1 MTMGMPEWALE
12 IPSAPVHQ
20 EQSNQLV
27 RPFTAQQLIEFG
39 LQLIE
44 QFIKRVVLALAGFF
58 IPGVPSFEQLVAW
71 ADDLREKLADI
82 PILGDIIEAITGV
95 EDGDLN
101 DLGTFFLNIRSFL
114 AGINFLDPDF
124 DLGEAAAAFVNLI
137 IKPLNIFSIP
147 ADVQADINGA
157 LGDLQDALDGSYS
170 GSGPIFLAVQE
181 LAKAW
186 LTATSPLN
194 SGNLFGR
201 IGLPQFGSGVPIMAL
216 TTAVPN
222 ELEPF
227 SATSVPTADGWS
239 FNAGQNAAQV
249 VADGSTKT
257 LYLQSG
263 VIKVEA
269 GQPLDTGVSVT
280 YSGVSSSVGQSIRYV
295 LETFTSDDGSGTAT
309 PVTVGSVSNPSGT
322 ITTPVLLGSSSWA
335 IPAGVQS
342 VRPALVQDL
351 SAGTVF
357 WKNTPSLKKKLAGPL
372 SGGLPAAIQDRI
384 DDFNGLLADLL
395 SNPAGV
401 IGTIT
406 QGMVSGLP
414 DLNTLTNQIR
424 DILAGLVVTPINST
438 VQAIKDWFTGLTGK
452 TANLT
457 TGGLFDAAKLSNIT
471 GTISQS
477 LVTGL
482 TGSLGDLQTTLNQIG
497 DIFNNAVV
505 TPINSVVQSVKDW
518 WNEWFG
524 GGSSNAIPLSQK
536 GAANGVA
543 PLDSS
548 SLIPAQYIPG
558 GVGGGGEPTDHIL
571 FTLAGN
577 QSIPSGTATALA
589 GWQQVGS
596 VTATFDDGT
605 NTRWTFPKAGWW
617 DIQSQVVWDTSTTG
631 KRQSAIVRALSSG
644 SVIPAT
650 DGADAADCP
659 AWPVRNKIRDTQ
671 EVGVR
676 SPLAATDK
684 FSIEAYQ
691 NSGTALNAVAGY
703 PDGTYVLATYLGQ
716 RQADA
721 VTVMPVAFDAR
732 GGGGSVAAS
741 GSATTTW
748 SHTATGLDRFV
759 IVFAAFKPSSV
770 TGLNCTAS
778 YGGVGMTRVAFLTS
792 SSNVVLAAFVMEDPP
807 TGAKTISVTA
817 SNSSGSVYLI
827 ADSLSYTG
835 VGGYTV
841 SNTALTSSTAMSQSV
856 SSAANRMVAQAF
868 AADGSNGL
876 SAYSQTQRLTASYSS
891 FVRMVAGDA
900 AGAGTVNFTGT
911 SSGGSSKYWG
921 TAIDLHQ
928 VSV

>member
-1 MTMGMPEWALE
+1 RRLMPRSYDLNPVSITHHPTQRIDTAIGKLPPFDIQQIIDGFLTALKDLIGIDLTGIRDFLE
-12 IPSAPVHQ
+12 NMFGSIDW
-20 EQSNQLV
+20 SNLPDAGDV
-27 RPFTAQQLIEFG
+27 W
-39 LQLIE
+39 
-44 QFIKRVVLALAGFF
+44 QFVVSTFIQPIIDIVGQIGDALNAVLA
-58 IPGVPSFEQLVAW
+58 
-71 ADDLREKLADI
+71 
-82 PILGDIIEAITGV
+82 PIFGGIDF
-95 EDGDLN
+95 N
-101 DLGTFFLNIRSFL
+101 DLPTPGEVWQTV
-114 AGINFLDPDF
+114 INTLM
-124 DLGEAAAAFVNLI
+124 L
-137 IKPLNIFSIP
+137 PLNLL
-147 ADVQADINGA
+147 
-157 LGDLQDALDGSYS
+157 LGPGS
-170 GSGPIFLAVQE
+170 
-181 LAKAW
+181 
-186 LTATSPLN
+186 
-194 SGNLFGR
+194 R
-201 IGLPQFGSGVPIMAL
+201 IELPQLPSVFLGSL
-216 TTAVPN
+216 TTASPN
-222 ELEPF
+222 FLEAF
-227 SATSVPTADGWS
+227 SAMSVPTSDGWS
-239 FNAGQNAAQV
+239 YDSVADAAKV
-249 VADGSTKT
+249 ICDGSTKT
-257 LYLQSG
+257 LYLSG
-263 VIKVEA
+263 PVIPVES
-269 GQPLDTGVSVT
+269 GQPLNISQKVRYAGVT
-280 YSGVSSSVGQSIRYV
+280 SGAGQMIQYV
-295 LETFTSDDGSGTAT
+295 LETFASDDGSGTVT
-309 PVTVGSVSNPSGT
+309 PVVVDGITNPSGT
-322 ITTPVLLGSSSWA
+322 ASTVTIGDSDWDP
-335 IPAGVQS
+335 PPGVES
-342 VRPALVQDL
+342 VRPVLVVDEL
-351 SAGTVF
+351 VTAGTVF
-357 WKNTPSLKKKLAGPL
+357 WENRPSLKKGLDPSLAN
-372 SGGLPAAIQDRI
+372 GLPAVLNNLGDWIESLVDQMLGAL
-384 DDFNGLLADLL
+384 GLPALGTLFDKITDLSDEIGDWLTDTLGTQSDLADLIGDL
-395 SNPAGV
+395 LAAPATV

-406 QGMVSGLP
+406 QGMVSGLS

-424 DILAGLVVTPINST
+424 DILAGLVVTPIDST
-438 VQAIKDWFTGLTGK
+438 VQAIQDWFTGLTGK

-518 WNEWFG
+518 WDEWFG
-524 GGSSNAIPLSQK
+524 GGSTNAIPLSQK

-577 QSIPSGTATALA
+577 QSIPSGTATALT

-631 KRQSAIVRALSSG
+631 KRQSAIVRTLSSG

-691 NSGTALNAVAGY
+691 NSGAALNAVAGY

>member
-1 MTMGMPEWALE
+1 MPRSYDLNPVSITHHPTQRIDTAIGKLPPFDIQQMVDGFLTALKDLTGIDLTGIRDFLE
-12 IPSAPVHQ
+12 NMFGSIDW
-20 EQSNQLV
+20 SNLPDAGDV
-27 RPFTAQQLIEFG
+27 W
-39 LQLIE
+39 
-44 QFIKRVVLALAGFF
+44 QFVVSTFIQPIIDIVGQIGDALNAVLA
-58 IPGVPSFEQLVAW
+58 
-71 ADDLREKLADI
+71 
-82 PILGDIIEAITGV
+82 PIFGGIDF
-95 EDGDLN
+95 N
-101 DLGTFFLNIRSFL
+101 DLPTP
-114 AGINFLDPDF
+114 AEVWQTVINTLM
-124 DLGEAAAAFVNLI
+124 L
-137 IKPLNIFSIP
+137 PLNLL
-147 ADVQADINGA
+147 
-157 LGDLQDALDGSYS
+157 LGPGS
-170 GSGPIFLAVQE
+170 
-181 LAKAW
+181 
-186 LTATSPLN
+186 
-194 SGNLFGR
+194 R
-201 IGLPQFGSGVPIMAL
+201 IELPQLPSVFLGSL
-216 TTAVPN
+216 TTASPN
-222 ELEPF
+222 FLEAF
-227 SATSVPTADGWS
+227 SAMSVPTSDGWS
-239 FNAGQNAAQV
+239 YDSVADAAKV
-249 VADGSTKT
+249 VCDGSTKT
-257 LYLQSG
+257 LYLSG
-263 VIKVEA
+263 PVIPVEA
-269 GQPLDTGVSVT
+269 GQPLNIAQKVR
-280 YSGVSSSVGQSIRYV
+280 YSGVTSGAGQTIQFV
-295 LETFTSDDGSGTAT
+295 LETFASDDGSGTAT
-309 PVTVGSVSNPSGT
+309 PVVVDGITNPSGT
-322 ITTPVLLGSSSWA
+322 ASTVTIGDPDWD
-335 IPAGVQS
+335 PPPGVES
-342 VRPALVQDL
+342 VRPVLVVDEL
-351 SAGTVF
+351 VTAGTVF
-357 WKNTPSLKKKLAGPL
+357 WENRPSLKKGLDSAL
-372 SGGLPAAIQDRI
+372 SGGLPKAIQDRI
-384 DDFNGLLADLL
+384 DDMQATWDKFKGAAGGTVDDIEDALNG
-395 SNPAGV
+395 AG
-401 IGTIT
+401 
-406 QGMVSGLP
+406 QA
-414 DLNTLTNQIR
+414 IR
-424 DILAGLVVTPINST
+424 DAIANALGHSGTGHTSANILTYLQNIPQT
-438 VQAIKDWFTGLTGK
+438 V
-452 TANLT
+452 
-457 TGGLFDAAKLSNIT
+457 
-471 GTISQS
+471 
-477 LVTGL
+477 VTGL

-497 DIFNNAVV
+497 DIFANTVV
-505 TPINSVVQSVKDW
+505 TPINGVVQAIKDW
-518 WNEWFG
+518 WNQWFG
-524 GGSSNAIPLSQK
+524 GGSTNAIPLSQK

-605 NTRWTFPKAGWW
+605 NTRWIFPKAGWW

-631 KRQSAIVRALSSG
+631 KRQSALVRALSSG

-691 NSGTALNAVAGY
+691 NSGAALNAVAGY

>member
-1 MTMGMPEWALE
+1 MPRSYDINPVAITHHPTQRIDTAIGKLPPFDIQQIVDGFLTALKDLTGIDLTGIRDFLE
-12 IPSAPVHQ
+12 NV
-20 EQSNQLV
+20 
-27 RPFTAQQLIEFG
+27 FG
-39 LQLIE
+39 SIDWTDLPTPE
-44 QFIKRVVLALAGFF
+44 AVWGFVATTFIK
-58 IPGVPSFEQLVAW
+58 
-71 ADDLREKLADI
+71 
-82 PILGDIIEAITGV
+82 T
-95 EDGDLN
+95 
-101 DLGTFFLNIRSFL
+101 
-114 AGINFLDPDF
+114 
-124 DLGEAAAAFVNLI
+124 
-137 IKPLNIFSIP
+137 LNIFSIP
-147 ADVQADINGA
+147 SEVQASINGA
-157 LGDLQDALDGSYS
+157 LGDLQDALDGSYT
-170 GSGPIFLAVQE
+170 GSGPIFLAVQA
-181 LAKAW
+181 LAEAW
-186 LTATSPLN
+186 LKATDPLN
-194 SGNLFGR
+194 ASNLFGR
-201 IGLPQFGSGVPIMAL
+201 ISLPQFGSGVPIMAL

-227 SATSVPTADGWS
+227 TATSVPTVDGWS

-280 YSGVSSSVGQSIRYV
+280 YSGVSSSAGQSIRYV
-295 LETFTSDDGSGTAT
+295 LETFTSDDGSGAAT

-357 WKNTPSLKKKLAGPL
+357 WKNTPTLKKKLAGQL
-372 SGGLPAAIQDRI
+372 AGGLPNALD
-384 DDFNGLLADLL
+384 N
-395 SNPAGV
+395 AG
-401 IGTIT
+401 
-406 QGMVSGLP
+406 QA
-414 DLNTLTNQIR
+414 IR
-424 DILAGLVVTPINST
+424 DAIANALGHSGTGHTSANILTYLQNIPQT
-438 VQAIKDWFTGLTGK
+438 V
-452 TANLT
+452 
-457 TGGLFDAAKLSNIT
+457 
-471 GTISQS
+471 
-477 LVTGL
+477 VTGL

-505 TPINSVVQSVKDW
+505 TPINSVVQAIKDW

-605 NTRWTFPKAGWW
+605 NTRWIFPKAGWW

-631 KRQSAIVRALSSG
+631 KRQSALVRALSSG

-691 NSGTALNAVAGY
+691 NSGAALNAVAGY

-778 YGGVGMTRVAFLTS
+778 YGGVGMTRVAFRTS
-792 SSNVVLAAFVMEDPP
+792 SSNAVLAAFIMEDPP
-807 TGAKTISVTA
+807 TGAKTVSVTA

-841 SNTALTSSTAMSQSV
+841 SNTTLTSSTAMSQSV

-921 TAIDLHQ
+921 TAIDLQQ

>member
-1 MTMGMPEWALE
+1 MPRSYDLNPVSITHHPTQRIDTAIGELPPFDIQQIVDGFLTALKDLTGIDLTGIRDFLE
-12 IPSAPVHQ
+12 NV
-20 EQSNQLV
+20 
-27 RPFTAQQLIEFG
+27 FG
-39 LQLIE
+39 SIDWSDLPTPE
-44 QFIKRVVLALAGFF
+44 AVWGFVVTTFIK
-58 IPGVPSFEQLVAW
+58 
-71 ADDLREKLADI
+71 
-82 PILGDIIEAITGV
+82 T
-95 EDGDLN
+95 
-101 DLGTFFLNIRSFL
+101 
-114 AGINFLDPDF
+114 
-124 DLGEAAAAFVNLI
+124 
-137 IKPLNIFSIP
+137 LNIFSIP
-147 ADVQADINGA
+147 ADVQASINES
-157 LGDLQDALDGSYS
+157 LGHLQDALEGNYE
-170 GSGPIFLAVQE
+170 GSGPIFLAVQA
-181 LAKAW
+181 LAEAW
-186 LTATSPLN
+186 LKATDPLN
-194 SGNLFGR
+194 AANLFGR
-201 IGLPQFGSGVPIMAL
+201 IGMPQLAGGVSLADL
-216 TTAVPN
+216 TTATSN
-222 ELEPF
+222 LLDPF
-227 SATSVPTADGWS
+227 TAESVPSSDGWS
-239 FNAGQNAAQV
+239 FNPGQDAAQV
-249 VADGSTKT
+249 VADGSTKG
-257 LYLQSG
+257 LWLKSG
-263 VIKVEA
+263 VIKVEE
-269 GQPLDTGVSVT
+269 GQPVNTTVKVK
-280 YSGVSSSVGQSIRYV
+280 YSGISSGAGDTIRYV
-295 LETFTSDDGSGTAT
+295 LETYESEDGSGPMVPVVVGAITNPT
-309 PVTVGSVSNPSGT
+309 GTVSSPVTLGDTSWG
-322 ITTPVLLGSSSWA
+322 IPV
-335 IPAGVQS
+335 GVQS
-342 VRPALVQDL
+342 VRPLLEVDELVT
-351 SAGTVF
+351 AGTVY
-357 WKNTPSLKKKLAGPL
+357 WVNTPVFRKTLLGVLSDGLQAALQKPLDDLQATWDKFKGAAGGTVDDIEDAL
-372 SGGLPAAIQDRI
+372 NGAGQAIRDAI
-384 DDFNGLLADLL
+384 ANALGH
-395 SNPAGV
+395 AGTGHTSANILTYLQNIPQTV
-401 IGTIT
+401 
-406 QGMVSGLP
+406 VSGLG

-577 QSIPSGTATALA
+577 QSIPSGSATALT

-691 NSGTALNAVAGY
+691 NSGAALNAVAGY

-792 SSNVVLAAFVMEDPP
+792 SSNAVLAAFIMEDPP
-807 TGAKTISVTA
+807 TGAKTVSVTA

-841 SNTALTSSTAMSQSV
+841 SNTTLTSSTAMSQSV

-921 TAIDLHQ
+921 TAIDLQQ

>member
-1 MTMGMPEWALE
+1 MPRSYDLN
-12 IPSAPVHQ
+12 PVSITHHPTQ
-20 EQSNQLV
+20 RIDTAIGKLP
-27 RPFTAQQLIEFG
+27 PFDIQQIIDGFLTA
-39 LQLIE
+39 
-44 QFIKRVVLALAGFF
+44 
-58 IPGVPSFEQLVAW
+58 
-71 ADDLREKLADI
+71 
-82 PILGDIIEAITGV
+82 
-95 EDGDLN
+95 LN
-101 DLGTFFLNIRSFL
+101 DLI
-114 AGINFLDPDF
+114 GINLTGIRDFLENMFGSIDWSNLPDAGDVWQF
-124 DLGEAAAAFVNLI
+124 VVATFIQPIIDIVGQIGDALNSVLAPIFGGIDFNDLPTPAEVWQTVINTLML
-137 IKPLNIFSIP
+137 PLNLLLGPGS
-147 ADVQADINGA
+147 A
-157 LGDLQDALDGSYS
+157 LNA
-170 GSGPIFLAVQE
+170 A
-181 LAKAW
+181 
-186 LTATSPLN
+186 
-194 SGNLFGR
+194 NLFGR
-201 IGLPQFGSGVPIMAL
+201 IGMPQLAGGVSLSDL
-216 TTAVPN
+216 TTATSN
-222 ELEPF
+222 LLDPF
-227 SATSVPTADGWS
+227 TAESVPSSDGWS
-239 FNAGQNAAQV
+239 FNSGQDAAQV
-249 VADGSTKT
+249 VADGSTKG
-257 LYLQSG
+257 LWLKSG
-263 VIKVEA
+263 VIKVEED
-269 GQPLDTGVSVT
+269 QPVNTTVKVK
-280 YSGVSSSVGQSIRYV
+280 YSGISSGAGPTIRYV
-295 LETFTSDDGSGTAT
+295 LETYESEDGSGPMVPVVVGAITNPT
-309 PVTVGSVSNPSGT
+309 GTISSPVT
-322 ITTPVLLGSSSWA
+322 LGDASWD

-342 VRPALVQDL
+342 VRPLLEVDELVT
-351 SAGTVF
+351 AGTVY
-357 WKNTPSLKKKLAGPL
+357 WVNTPVFRKTLLGVL
-372 SGGLPAAIQDRI
+372 SDGLPAALQKPL
-384 DDFNGLLADLL
+384 DDLQATWDKFKGAAGGTVDDIEDALNG
-395 SNPAGV
+395 AG
-401 IGTIT
+401 
-406 QGMVSGLP
+406 QA
-414 DLNTLTNQIR
+414 IR
-424 DILAGLVVTPINST
+424 DAIANALGHSGTGHTSANILTYLQNIPQT
-438 VQAIKDWFTGLTGK
+438 V
-452 TANLT
+452 
-457 TGGLFDAAKLSNIT
+457 
-471 GTISQS
+471 
-477 LVTGL
+477 VTGL

-631 KRQSAIVRALSSG
+631 KRQSAIVRTLSSG

-691 NSGTALNAVAGY
+691 NSGAALNAVAGY